1 MFDYKLLAALAAVVE
16 QGGFER
22 GAQVLGLSQSAI
34 SQRIKLLEARVGQP
48 VLRELVDATGF
59 DSVVTEAFG
68 QQVLDPHREMGGAPA
83 TLAYTRGR
91 PRPLFQGA
99 APKVLLSTL
108 GTAPLKK
115 IFDARRDE
123 AVRCGLPGDWP
134 EFRRYFAAVRKA
146 GHYISKGELEPQ
158 LAAVAAPVL
167 KSDGGAW
174 AAISLVF
181 DTSRLAIVDLEKMV
195 RLITEAATRIRNVVG
210 TR

>member
-1 MFDYKLLAALAAVVE
+1 MSEVVLVERRDGVMWLTLNRPAAMNAVSPAMMAALD
-16 QGGFER
+16 
-22 GAQVLGLSQSAI
+22 GAIAQAES
-34 SQRIKLLEARVGQP
+34 
-48 VLRELVDATGF
+48 
-59 DSVVTEAFG
+59 
-68 QQVLDPHREMGGAPA
+68 
-83 TLAYTRGR
+83 
-91 PRPLFQGA
+91 
-99 APKVLLSTL
+99 
-108 GTAPLKK
+108 
-115 IFDARRDE
+115 DE

-195 RLITEAATRIRNVVG
+195 RLITEAATRIGGRLA
-210 TR
+210 